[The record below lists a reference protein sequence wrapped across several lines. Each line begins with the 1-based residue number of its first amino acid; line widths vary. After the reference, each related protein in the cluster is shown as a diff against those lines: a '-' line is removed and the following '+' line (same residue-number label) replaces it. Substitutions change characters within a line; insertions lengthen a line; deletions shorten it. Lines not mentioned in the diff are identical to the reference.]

1 VDFLARRAT
10 GEGDLIQVG
19 ADLSAPETL
28 ARDLRALAA
37 AAREYPRA
45 KARLLVLD
53 GDLPSAV
60 RNESVRV
67 QPAYEWPLAGVN
79 EERG

>member
-19 ADLSAPETL
+19 ADPAPETL
-28 ARDLRALAA
+28 ARELRALAA
-37 AAREYPRA
+37 GSREYPRA

-53 GDLPSAV
+53 RDLPSAV
-60 RNESVRV
+60 RRESDRV
-67 QPAYEWPLAGVN
+67 QPA
-79 EERG
+79 